1 MYDRLYTFFTENKTI
16 FERQFSFRAGHST
29 NHALLEL
36 INQICERFEEKKN
49 FKVFFFFFFYFS
61 KTFNIEKYGM

>member
-36 INQICERFEEKKN
+36 INKICERFEVKN
-49 FKVFFFFFFYFS
+49 NF
-61 KTFNIEKYGM
+61 